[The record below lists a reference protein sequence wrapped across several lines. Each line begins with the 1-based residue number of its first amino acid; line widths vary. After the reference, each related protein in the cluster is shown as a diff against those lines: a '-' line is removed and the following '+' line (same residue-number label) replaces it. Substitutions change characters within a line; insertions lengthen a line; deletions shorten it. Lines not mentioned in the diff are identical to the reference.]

1 MAVRVLTS
9 TYVDKRSHH
18 HHHHHRTI
26 PTPSTTM
33 SGAKNNSITTVSHPR
48 PHPYD
53 KKAPSWQ
60 SHVDAAKQTMMR
72 IHTRTHE
79 LDEIQRKHLLPRFG
93 SEREL
98 ADEERSIQRLSQ
110 DISVL
115 FRECHRHITNI
126 NSHNNNAVDNKIEPS
141 SHKIVK
147 KNAAADLAIQLQEM
161 SVVYRKQQTKYV
173 NATQQKSSSSYKAR
187 IIPSSST
194 SSSSSSSSSSASKS
208 SSTQI
213 PVTAAAA
220 KSAFV
225 DLDSFDDDGTSS
237 LSSTSH
243 HQLYQSAQIYS
254 KEIDRRDQD
263 IQLIATSINDLA
275 VLFNDLAL
283 LTHEQGAML
292 DVIEDNIE
300 KTDQYTSK
308 AVDELGEA
316 DHEQKKMCIIQ

>member
-18 HHHHHRTI
+18 YHPTPSLSGAKHNTTVSQARPYPHGDGSGSMAIDRQHHHHE
-26 PTPSTTM
+26 
-33 SGAKNNSITTVSHPR
+33 
-48 PHPYD
+48 
-53 KKAPSWQ
+53 KKTPSWQ
-60 SHVDAAKQTMMR
+60 FHVDAAKQTMTR
-72 IHTRTHE
+72 INNKIQE
-79 LDEIQRKHLLPRFG
+79 LDAIQRKHLLPRFG
-93 SEREL
+93 GEREI
-98 ADEERSIQRLSQ
+98 ADEERSIQRLSL
-110 DISVL
+110 DISDL
-115 FRECHRHITNI
+115 FRECHKHITNI
-126 NSHNNNAVDNKIEPS
+126 NSSINVDTKMEPS

-161 SVVYRKQQTKYV
+161 SIMYRKQQTKYV
-173 NATQQKSSSSYKAR
+173 NAIQQKSSSSYKAK
-187 IIPSSST
+187 IIPSSLPP
-194 SSSSSSSSSSASKS
+194 SSSSSPSVSLSSKAS
-208 SSTQI
+208 TTT
-213 PVTAAAA
+213 PAA

-225 DLDSFDDDGTSS
+225 DLDSIDETSPTNTSS
-237 LSSTSH
+237 LRQQ
-243 HQLYQSAQIYS
+243 QLFQTAQIYS

-300 KTDQYTSK
+300 KTDQHTSK
-308 AVDELGEA
+308 ALDELREA